1 MRNAYAL
8 ADDLPNVF
16 QGVGIL
22 PSQYSDEHRKK
33 FELEGERKLLFAVLE
48 DAIRCYLRD
57 ASKASVDRSPAFREA
72 ARWLSSG
79 EKSGPFTFIN
89 VCEALNINAD
99 HLLTGLPDHSRLKRP
114 TYAHRLRV
122 CQ

>member
-57 ASKASVDRSPAFREA
+57 AGKASVDT
-72 ARWLSSG
+72 
-79 EKSGPFTFIN
+79 KSGVP
-89 VCEALNINAD
+89 
-99 HLLTGLPDHSRLKRP
+99 
-114 TYAHRLRV
+114 
-122 CQ
+122 